1 MNLKILPI
9 VATCGVL
16 MGASALAQQA
26 VPRADGSRSAT
37 PAHKVDKRGGVHQQG
52 ASRSATGRTAA
63 PRDRADNTTGFG
75 GGRGDDAFADDP
87 SGGHR
92 EGHLRGDRGAG
103 MMDNVRRDDQEPS
116 E

>member
-1 MNLKILPI
+1 MNLNILPL
-9 VATCGVL
+9 VAACGVL
-16 MGASALAQQA
+16 LGASAFAQQT

-37 PAHKVDKRGGVHQQG
+37 PAHKMEKRGGVRQQG
-52 ASRSATGRTAA
+52 ASRGTPDRAAA
-63 PRDRADNTTGFG
+63 PRDRADSTTGLG
-75 GGRGDDAFADDP
+75 GGRGDNAFADDP
-87 SGGHR
+87 SGGNR

>member
-9 VATCGVL
+9 VAACGVL
-16 MGASALAQQA
+16 LGASALAQQT

-37 PAHKVDKRGGVHQQG
+37 PAHRQQG
-52 ASRSATGRTAA
+52 ASRSVPGRTAA
-63 PRDRADNTTGFG
+63 PRDRGDNTTGFG
-75 GGRGDDAFADDP
+75 GGRGGDAFADDP
-87 SGGHR
+87 SGSHR